1 MQINQ
6 NLINLYN
13 SNKNIFDGFDK
24 LKLINDPYFIIA
36 TPRSGS
42 SLLFEQLTT
51 LDDTWSIGGESH
63 IIFKQFPHLQFENEN
78 LDSACLTELHADSQ
92 TSFYFKFALYYL
104 LKNNKNISVLNA
116 NKNTLNSGIFI
127 EKTPR
132 NALNIPFL
140 KAIFPKA
147 KFIYLYR
154 EPKQNIASIIEAW
167 DLGLKT
173 NRFVTFFDLP
183 NWNLKKW
190 CLLLPRNWR
199 SLNGKSIAEIAFFQ
213 WKESNKEII
222 NNLKK
227 FQPNDWISL
236 DYNSF
241 ITNPNQSITKLTKFI
256 SHDITHEDGQ
266 FTSLPLSKTVVE
278 KPSKNKWEKHKVAMQ
293 PFIQDME
300 EEYKRIQAFCK
311 NN

>member
-13 SNKNIFDGFDK
+13 SNKNIFEGFEQS
-24 LKLINDPYFIIA
+24 KLICNPYFIIA

-51 LDDTWSIGGESH
+51 LDNIWSIGGESH
-63 IIFKQFPHLQFENEN
+63 IIFKQFSHLQFENEN
-78 LDSACLTELHADSQ
+78 FDSACLTEKHADSL
-92 TSFYFKFALYYL
+92 TAFYFKFALYYL
-104 LKNNKNISVLNA
+104 LKNNKNLSVLNA
-116 NKNTLNSGIFI
+116 NKNILNSGIFL

-140 KAIFPKA
+140 KKIFPKA
-147 KFIYLYR
+147 KFVYLYR

-167 DLGLKT
+167 NLGLKT

-183 NWNLKKW
+183 NWDLKKW
-190 CLLLPRNWR
+190 CLLLPRNWHT
-199 SLNGKSIAEIAFFQ
+199 LNGKSIAEIASFQ

-222 NNLKK
+222 KNLKNL
-227 FQPNDWISL
+227 QSDDWISL

-241 ITNPNQSITKLTKFI
+241 IKYPNQSITKLTQFI
-256 SHDITHEDGQ
+256 SHDITQEEGQ

-293 PFIQDME
+293 PFIKDME
-300 EEYKRIQAFCK
+300 DEYKHIQDFCK